1 LIYLNTETLELQEHG
16 KERAMTETLSHWID
30 GKRRDGYSGRTAPVF
45 DLTRGKERARDV
57 ITPAV
62 GGSLPSLPLF
72 CPP

>member
-1 LIYLNTETLELQEHG
+1 
-16 KERAMTETLSHWID
+16 MTETLSHWID

-62 GGSLPSLPLF
+62 GGRLPSLPLF